1 MSEQNQPVS
10 EATDA
15 ANSPVPSAAAQ
26 PAVPNVVAVAVHNP
40 RIKFTIV
47 YPDGTRQNK
56 QSDVTGWVHDLQ
68 WFEDTVLHGKPIL
81 AQVENLR
88 AVGRLGRDLP
98 AGAQPEIFKQHAA
111 RKANALKAA
120 GHDPAQRS
128 AAPSS
133 PLARGKA
140 LAMARPHLRALIE
153 ENGGHEGLIHPGVP
167 QWTPPP
173 PSVEQYDPPEPP
185 RPTGME
191 PPNPRDVREPNGPT
205 DTLPGE
211 TQMPPRRNRK

>member
-1 MSEQNQPVS
+1 MSEQNQPV
-10 EATDA
+10 EPATDA

-26 PAVPNVVAVAVHNP
+26 PASKVAAVALHNP

-56 QSDVTGWVHDLQ
+56 QADVTGWVHDLQ

-111 RKANALKAA
+111 RKADALKAA

-133 PLARGKA
+133 PLARAKA
-140 LAMARPHLRALIE
+140 LAMARPHLKSLIE

-173 PSVEQYDPPEPP
+173 PSVEQYESTPEPP
-185 RPTGME
+185 QPTGLE
-191 PPNPRDVREPNGPT
+191 PPDPRDVREPSGPQEG
-205 DTLPGE
+205 LPGQ
-211 TQMPPRRNRK
+211 TTMPPRRNRK